1 MTSTVYFA
9 NIRSR
14 SVKENKSAK
23 VRKLFE
29 KADFA
34 KAIGKD
40 DLVAVKLHFG
50 EEGGDTFISP
60 IFVRQVVDKIREA
73 NGKPFL
79 TDSNTL
85 YSGSRHNG
93 IDHLMTASSHGFV
106 PEVVGAPVMIADGLM
121 GENRVEISLDGKG
134 KYFEKTHIAGAVAQA
149 DSMIVL
155 SHFKGHGMAG
165 FGGAIKNL
173 AMGCAPAVGKKDQH
187 FTRIMVDEVKCIG
200 CGACIKVCPVTA
212 LSFIDTPQ
220 GRKAS
225 SDPNICIGCGECIT
239 VCPKSALEMDWEEAG
254 REFLERMSEYAWG
267 AVKEKPGKVGY
278 INFLMNITPDCDC
291 VPWSDAPIV
300 PDIGILAS
308 WDPVAL
314 DQACHDLV
322 TAQEGFHNSLL
333 ECNHEKGEDK
343 FQGMGRVDGRFQIIH
358 GEELGMGSRS
368 YKLVEI

>member
-9 NIRSR
+9 NLRSR
-14 SVKENKSAK
+14 SAKENKSAK

-29 KADFA
+29 KAGFE
-34 KAIGKD
+34 KAFSKK

-60 IFVRQVVDKIREA
+60 LFVRQVVDKIKETGG
-73 NGKPFL
+73 NPFL
-79 TDSNTL
+79 TDTNTL

-93 IDHLMTASSHGFV
+93 VDHLKTAHLHGFV
-106 PEVVGAPVMIADGLM
+106 PEVVGAPVIIADGLL
-121 GENRVEISLDGKG
+121 GDNRVDVSLDGKG
-134 KYFEKTHIAGAVAQA
+134 KYFEKAHIAGDIVRAN
-149 DSMIVL
+149 SMMVL

-173 AMGCAPAVGKKDQH
+173 AMGCAPAAGKKDQH
-187 FTRIMVDEVKCIG
+187 FTRIAVDEEKCIG
-200 CGACIKVCPVTA
+200 CGVCAQVCPVQA
-212 LSFIDTPQ
+212 LSFEAKDSGP
-220 GRKAS
+220 KAV
-225 SDPNICIGCGECIT
+225 SDVAVCIGCGECIT
-239 VCPKSALEMDWEEAG
+239 VCPKSALAMDWEEAG
-254 REFLERMSEYAWG
+254 KEFLERMSEYAWA
-267 AVKEKPGKVGY
+267 AVKGKPGKVCY

-322 TAQEGFHNSLL
+322 TAQEGFNHSLL
-333 ECNHEKGEDK
+333 ECNHAKGEDK
-343 FQGMGRVDGRFQIIH
+343 FQGMGRVDGRFQISH
-358 GEELGMGSRS
+358 AEELGMGSRQ
-368 YKLVEI
+368 YELVEI

>member
-1 MTSTVYFA
+1 MTNIVYFA

-14 SVKENKSAK
+14 SAKESKSAK

-34 KAIGKD
+34 KAIEKD

-50 EEGGDTFISP
+50 EDGGDTFISP
-60 IFVRQVVDKIREA
+60 LFVRQVVDKIREV

-121 GENRVEISLDGKG
+121 GENRVEVFLNGKH
-134 KYFEKTHIAGAVAQA
+134 FLKTHIAGAVARA

-155 SHFKGHGMAG
+155 SHFKGHAMAG

-173 AMGCAPAVGKKDQH
+173 AMGCAPAVGKKEQH
-187 FTRIMVDEVKCIG
+187 FTRIMVDEEKCIG
-200 CGACIKVCPVTA
+200 CGTCIQVCPAVA
-212 LSFIDTPQ
+212 LSFINTPQ
-220 GRKAS
+220 GKKACS
-225 SDPNICIGCGECIT
+225 ASNICIGCGECIT
-239 VCPKSALEMDWEEAG
+239 VCPKNALKMDWEEAG

-267 AVKEKPGKVGY
+267 AVKEKQGKVGY
-278 INFLMNITPDCDC
+278 INFLTNITPDCDC
-291 VPWSDAPIV
+291 VPWSDTPIV

-314 DQACHDLV
+314 DQACYDLV
-322 TAQEGFHNSLL
+322 TAQEGFRNSLL
-333 ECNHEKGEDK
+333 ECNYEKGEDK
-343 FQGMGRVDGRFQIIH
+343 FQGLGRVDGRFQIIH
-358 GEELGMGSRS
+358 GEELGMGNRS
-368 YKLVEI
+368 YNLIEI